1 MKDTL
6 FKNYPGHDRFQ
17 LPDPLVRVTAGLGGE
32 AILIL
37 GSEKTGIYDCG
48 MACFHE
54 KLIENI
60 QAFLEPAGRTL
71 DYVFMSH
78 THYDHIGALPY
89 LIRQWPEVKV
99 CGSQKAEKVFLS
111 EGAKKTM
118 VRLGE
123 NARNL
128 YGCGDVE
135 ITAEGLRLDIAMA
148 EGDAV
153 SLGDI
158 SMVAYETKG
167 HTDCCVSYMIEP
179 LKILF
184 TSESTGVHVGPDFL
198 YTAIL
203 KSYKESIESAEKL
216 AKLDVN
222 YIVSPHYGVIPQH
235 QNDVFFKRCI
245 QAADEEKALVDDGV
259 ARGLSLEEILDN
271 HKARYWTEERDAN
284 QPYAAYRLNAEI
296 TCKLLMAGK

>member
-1 MKDTL
+1 MNDTF
-6 FKNYPGHDRFQ
+6 FKNYPGHDRLA
-17 LPDPLVRVTAGLGGE
+17 LPKPLVRVTAGRGGE

-54 KLIENI
+54 GLIENI
-60 QAFLEPAGRTL
+60 KAVLEPAGRTL

-89 LIRQWPEVKV
+89 LIRQWPDVKV
-99 CGSQKAEKVFLS
+99 CGSPKAEKVFKS

-123 NARNL
+123 NARQL

-135 ITAEGLRLDIAMA
+135 ITAEGLRLDIPLA
-148 EGDAV
+148 EGDEV

-158 SMVAYETKG
+158 SVKAYETKG
-167 HTDCCVSYMIEP
+167 HTDCSMSYMIEP
-179 LKILF
+179 LNILF
-184 TSESTGVHVGPDFL
+184 ASESTGVHTGPDFM

-203 KSYKESIESAEKL
+203 KSYRESIESAEKM
-216 AKLDVN
+216 AQLDVN
-222 YIVSPHYGVIPQH
+222 YIISPHYGVIPQH
-235 QNDVFFKRCI
+235 QNPVYFERCI
-245 QAADEEKALVDDGV
+245 QAAAEEKALVDDGV
-259 ARGLSLEEILDN
+259 ANGLSLEEILDN
-271 HKARYWTEERDAN
+271 HKAKYWSAERDQN

-296 TCKLLMAGK
+296 TCKLLMDGK

>member
-1 MKDTL
+1 MSNTF
-6 FKNYPGHDRFQ
+6 FKNYPGHDRFD
-17 LPDPLVRVTAGLGGE
+17 LPEPLVRVTAGKGGE

-54 KLIENI
+54 QLIKNI
-60 QAFLEPAGRTL
+60 EDVLRPCGRSL

-89 LIRQWPEVKV
+89 IIRHWPDVKV
-99 CGSQKAEKVFLS
+99 CGSPKAEKVFVS

-123 NARNL
+123 NARQL
-128 YGCGDVE
+128 YGCGPVE

-148 EGDAV
+148 EGDEV

-158 SMVAYETKG
+158 SVRAYETKG
-167 HTDCCVSYMIEP
+167 HTDCSMSYMIEP
-179 LKILF
+179 SGILF
-184 TSESTGVHVGPDFL
+184 ASESTGVHAGPDFM

-203 KSYKESIESAEKL
+203 KSYSQSVESAQKL
-216 AKLDVN
+216 AEIDVN
-222 YIVSPHYGVIPQH
+222 YIISPHYGVLPQH
-235 QNDVFFKRCI
+235 QNEVYFKKCL
-245 QAADEEKALVDDGV
+245 QAAAEEKAIVDEGV
-259 ARGLSLEEILDN
+259 AAGLSFEEILDK
-271 HKARYWTEERDAN
+271 HKEKYWSEERNLN

-296 TCKLLMAGK
+296 TCRLLMEGK

>member
-1 MKDTL
+1 MNDTF
-6 FKNYPGHDRFQ
+6 FKNYPGHDRLE
-17 LPDPLVRVTAGLGGE
+17 LPEPLVRVTAGKGGE

-48 MACFHE
+48 MACFNE

-60 QAFLEPAGRTL
+60 RAVLEPAGRTL
-71 DYVFMSH
+71 DYIFMSH

-89 LIRQWPEVKV
+89 LIRQWPDVKV
-99 CGSQKAEKVFLS
+99 CGSPKAEKVFKS

-123 NARNL
+123 NARQL

-135 ITAEGLRLDIAMA
+135 ITAEGMRLDVAMK
-148 EGDAV
+148 EGSSV

-158 SMVAYETKG
+158 SVKAFETKG
-167 HTDCCVSYMIEP
+167 HTDCSMSYMVEP
-179 LKILF
+179 AGILF
-184 TSESTGVHVGPDFL
+184 ASESTGVHAGPDFM

-203 KSYKESIESAEKL
+203 KSYRESIESAEKL
-216 AKLDVN
+216 AGLEFN
-222 YIVSPHYGVIPQH
+222 YIISPHYGVIPQH
-235 QNDVFFKRCI
+235 QNPVYFQRCI
-245 QAADEEKALVDDGV
+245 QAASEEKALVEDG
-259 ARGLSLEEILDN
+259 AAAGLTFEEILEK
-271 HKARYWTEERDAN
+271 HKEKYWSDERNLN

-296 TCKLLMAGK
+296 TCRLLMAEK

>member
-1 MKDTL
+1 MNDTF
-6 FKNYPGHDRFQ
+6 FKNYPGHDRFG
-17 LPDPLVRVTAGLGGE
+17 LPEPLARVTAGKGGE

-60 QAFLEPAGRTL
+60 KAVLEPAGRTL

-89 LIRQWPEVKV
+89 LIRQWPDVKV
-99 CGSQKAEKVFLS
+99 CGSIKAEKVFKS

-118 VRLGE
+118 VRLGN
-123 NARNL
+123 NAREL

-148 EGDAV
+148 EGDEI

-158 SMVAYETKG
+158 SVKAYETKG
-167 HTDCCVSYMIEP
+167 HTDCSVSYMIEP

-184 TSESTGVHVGPDFL
+184 TSESTGVHAGPDFL

-203 KSYKESIESAEKL
+203 KSYRESIESAEKL
-216 AKLDVN
+216 KALDVN
-222 YIVSPHYGVIPQH
+222 YIISPHYGVLPQH
-235 QNDVFFKRCI
+235 QNAVYFQRCI
-245 QAADEEKALVDDGV
+245 QAANEEKALVDDGV
-259 ARGLSLEEILDN
+259 AKGLTLEEILDN
-271 HKARYWTEERDAN
+271 HKAKYWSRERDLN

-296 TCKLLMAGK
+296 TCKLLMSGK